1 MDGKLDNDYNG
12 STNIG
17 KGIKFGKNAD
27 GSFFTLRPYLPSNIM
42 QITKNDS
49 TSLFSVDTSGNGTLG
64 DKQIITSGNIGSQS
78 VNYANS
84 AGSANSVA
92 WGDVQSKPYIV
103 EGYAV
108 ANSFYRVHSL
118 GKFADSNN
126 ILANT
131 SGGNIYW
138 GGNTWSDE
146 RLKKNIEASK
156 VNCLD
161 KVNKI
166 NLVEFDFIDEKKYGG
181 HHNIG
186 YIAQELKEIIPDAVL
201 EVPADEQDK
210 ETYGTETLYT
220 IDDAKMIPYL
230 IKCIQELSAEIE
242 LLKNN

>member
-1 MDGKLDNDYNG
+1 MPAVGRTHFLLNPSKINGFSDFIVHFFSKWGKNGANYIFISLNLKMD
-12 STNIG
+12 SAITTSNIG
-17 KGIKFGKNAD
+17 E
-27 GSFFTLRPYLPSNIM
+27 
-42 QITKNDS
+42 
-49 TSLFSVDTSGNGTLG
+49 
-64 DKQIITSGNIGSQS
+64 QS
-78 VNYANS
+78 VNYANSSNYANS
-84 AGSANSVA
+84 AGSANAVA
-92 WGDVQSKPYIV
+92 WGNVQNKPHIV
-103 EGYAV
+103 MGYKV
-108 ANSFYRVHSL
+108 ANKFWSINSI

-126 ILANT
+126 LLAN
-131 SGGNIYW
+131 SDGGNIYW

-201 EVPADEQDK
+201 EVPTDEQDK
-210 ETYGTETLYT
+210 EIYGTETLYT

-230 IKCIQELSAEIE
+230 IKAIQELSHEIE
-242 LLKNN
+242 KIKTT

>member
-1 MDGKLDNDYNG
+1 MD
-12 STNIG
+12 SAITTSNIG
-17 KGIKFGKNAD
+17 K
-27 GSFFTLRPYLPSNIM
+27 
-42 QITKNDS
+42 
-49 TSLFSVDTSGNGTLG
+49 
-64 DKQIITSGNIGSQS
+64 QS
-78 VNYANS
+78 VNYAKS

-92 WGDVQSKPYIV
+92 WKNVQRKPSIV

-108 ANSFYRVHSL
+108 ANTFYRVLSL

-210 ETYGTETLYT
+210 EIYGTETLYT

-230 IKCIQELSAEIE
+230 IKAIQELSHEIE
-242 LLKNN
+242 KIKTT

>member
-1 MDGKLDNDYNG
+1 MPLNSYKSMGENFSSLNLKMD
-12 STNIG
+12 S
-17 KGIKFGKNAD
+17 A
-27 GSFFTLRPYLPSNIM
+27 
-42 QITKNDS
+42 IT
-49 TSLFSVDTSGNGTLG
+49 TS
-64 DKQIITSGNIGSQS
+64 NIGSQS
-78 VNYANS
+78 VNYAKS

-92 WGDVQSKPYIV
+92 WKNVQSKPSIV

-108 ANSFYRVHSL
+108 ANTFYRVLSL

-201 EVPADEQDK
+201 EVPTDEQDK
-210 ETYGTETLYT
+210 EIYGTETLYT

-230 IKCIQELSAEIE
+230 IKAIQELSHEIE
-242 LLKNN
+242 KIKTT